1 MTTMKRLL
9 LIALLGTS
17 AITSQSPRPFIRE
30 EQTVVVHGATEIWR
44 LEWKTPLKSACGA
57 DDATWYTCP
66 CSGFAFGEAGEAD
79 LVRISNG
86 REIDRLPLTALFD
99 ENLSDVGKLAI
110 LPRWEPQDGDI
121 KLEGTEELLQRLR
134 SRPVVKVM
142 QFGDYDHDGNATE
155 FFLQTGTAPC
165 GKHTGVIIGR
175 LRGYAGLSALGTALH
190 PNEPLVMKKDEWEA
204 LRDATGPIRVVDWT
218 CGDHGS
224 DTEIELEL
232 NTGPQGISVIRR
244 TFACDDNNGRRVRL
258 LSEERQ

>member
-1 MTTMKRLL
+1 MKRLL

-17 AITSQSPRPFIRE
+17 ALTSQSPSPTIRE
-30 EQTVVVHGATEIWR
+30 EQSVIVNGASETWR

-57 DDATWYTCP
+57 EDGGWYTCP
-66 CSGFAFGEAGEAD
+66 CSGFAYGEAGGAD

-86 REIDRLPLTALFD
+86 REIDRLSLTALFD
-99 ENLSDVGKLAI
+99 ENLSNIGTLAI

-121 KLEGTEELLQRLR
+121 KLEGTDELLQRVR

-165 GKHTGVIIGR
+165 GKRTGVVVGR
-175 LRGYAGLSALGTALH
+175 VRGSTGLRALGTVLH

-204 LRDATGPIRVVDWT
+204 LRDATGPIRVVDWH

-232 NTGPQGISVIRR
+232 ETGPQGISVISR
-244 TFACDDNNGRRVRL
+244 TFACDDNINRRARL

>member
-1 MTTMKRLL
+1 MKRLL
-9 LIALLGTS
+9 LMAILGTS
-17 AITSQSPRPFIRE
+17 VLMSQSSSPTIRE
-30 EQTVVVHGATEIWR
+30 EQSVTVNGATETWR

-57 DDATWYTCP
+57 DDIYWYTCP
-66 CSGFAFGEAGEAD
+66 CFGFAFGEAGAAD

-86 REIDRLPLTALFD
+86 REIDRLSLTALFD
-99 ENLSDVGKLAI
+99 ENLSVVGKLAI
-110 LPRWEPQDGDI
+110 LPRWEPQDGDM
-121 KLEGTEELLQRLR
+121 KLEGTEELLQRVR

-142 QFGDYDHDGNATE
+142 QFGDYDHDGAATE

-165 GKHTGVIIGR
+165 GKLTGVVVGR
-175 LRGYAGLSALGTALH
+175 LRGAEGLRALGTALH
-190 PNEPLVMKKDEWEA
+190 PDEPLVMKKDEWEA
-204 LRDATGPIRVVDWT
+204 LRVATRPIRVVDWT

-232 NTGPQGISVIRR
+232 DTGPQGISVISR

>member
-1 MTTMKRLL
+1 MTSMKRLL

-17 AITSQSPRPFIRE
+17 ALTSQSPSPTIRE
-30 EQTVVVHGATEIWR
+30 EQSVIVNGASETWR

-57 DDATWYTCP
+57 EDVYWYTCP
-66 CSGFAFGEAGEAD
+66 CAGFAYGEAGGAD
-79 LVRISNG
+79 LVQISNG
-86 REIDRLPLTALFD
+86 REIDRLSLTALFD
-99 ENLSDVGKLAI
+99 ENLSNVGKLAI

-121 KLEGTEELLQRLR
+121 KLEGTEELLQRVR

-142 QFGDYDHDGNATE
+142 QFGDYDHDGNASE

-165 GKHTGVIIGR
+165 GKLTGVVVGR
-175 LRGYAGLSALGTALH
+175 FRGSTGLSALGTALH
-190 PNEPLVMKKDEWEA
+190 PSEPLVMKKDEWEA

-232 NTGPQGISVIRR
+232 STGAQGISVTSR

-258 LSEERQ
+258 LNEEPQ

>member
-1 MTTMKRLL
+1 MKRLL
-9 LIALLGTS
+9 LVALFGTS
-17 AITSQSPRPFIRE
+17 ALTSQSSSPTIRE
-30 EQTVVVHGATEIWR
+30 QQSVIVNGATEIWR
-44 LEWKTPLKSACGA
+44 LEWTTPLKSACGA
-57 DDATWYTCP
+57 EDVYWYTCP
-66 CSGFAFGEAGEAD
+66 CSGFAYGEAGAVD
-79 LVRISNG
+79 LVRMSSG
-86 REIDRLPLTALFD
+86 REIDRLSLTTLFD
-99 ENLSDVGKLAI
+99 ENLSNIGKLAI

-121 KLEGTEELLQRLR
+121 KLEGTEELLQRVR

-142 QFGDYDHDGNATE
+142 QFDDYDHDGNATE

-165 GKHTGVIIGR
+165 GKLTGVVVGR
-175 LRGYAGLSALGTALH
+175 LRGSAGLHALGTALH

-204 LRDATGPIRVVDWT
+204 LRNATGPIRVVDWT

-232 NTGPQGISVIRR
+232 DTGPQGISVISR